1 MDDFKIQAQKQKL
14 TINCKGKII
23 ALNTPIVMGII
34 NTTPDSFYEGS
45 RKTNIDA
52 ILFQADKMLNEGASI
67 LDIGGY
73 STRPMAEDVKIET
86 EIERVIPTI
95 NEIHKRFPDAVISI
109 DTFRSEVAEQAITA
123 GASIINDVSS
133 GEDDENML
141 TTVAMLNVPYIMMH
155 KRGTPSTMQ
164 QLTNYENITAEII
177 TYFNARVALA
187 KACGIKD
194 IIIDPGFGF
203 AKNLQQNYQLLNE
216 LNALTILNLPILV
229 GVSRKKMIQTI
240 INSNADAA
248 LNGTTTANTI
258 ALMQGA
264 NILRVHDVKEAMECI
279 NIVNATNGII

>member
-229 GVSRKKMIQTI
+229 GVSRKTMIQTV

>member
-216 LNALTILNLPILV
+216 LNALTILNLPTLV
-229 GVSRKKMIQTI
+229 GVSRKKMIQTV

-264 NILRVHDVKEAMECI
+264 NIFRVHDVKEAMECI

>member
-194 IIIDPGFGF
+194 FIIDPGFGF

>member
-52 ILFQADKMLNEGASI
+52 ILWQADKMLNEGASI

-73 STRPMAEDVKIET
+73 SKRPMAEDVKIET

-109 DTFRSEVAEQAITA
+109 DTFRSEVANQAISA

-141 TTVAMLNVPYIMMH
+141 TTVAKLNVPYIMMH
-155 KRGTPSTMQ
+155 KRGTPNTMQ
-164 QLTNYENITAEII
+164 HLTNYENVTAEII

-194 IIIDPGFGF
+194 FIIDPGFGF

-229 GVSRKKMIQTI
+229 GVSRKIMIQTI

>member
-229 GVSRKKMIQTI
+229 GVSRKKMIQTV